1 MEKDR
6 LLPQEAVFAYSI
18 ENRMNPIFHQHI
30 STRYLI
36 VNHTPQTQVC
46 MASTANRT
54 ATVIG
59 LCVDAHGEIDR
70 YQIPNWI
77 ASQKTDTP
85 EALFYACGRLAGK
98 YVILVEENDKIYL
111 WGDATCTLQ
120 VNYAFLKENVCVSFS
135 DKITAKAFELGESE
149 IAKDIRKK
157 VRTITHFP
165 MS

>member
-1 MEKDR
+1 MENYR
-6 LLPQEAVFAYSI
+6 TLPQEAVFAYSI
-18 ENRMNPIFHQHI
+18 ENRINPIFHQHVC
-30 STRYLI
+30 TRHLI

-46 MASTANRT
+46 MASNVNRMV
-54 ATVIG
+54 TVIG
-59 LCVDAHGEIDR
+59 LCVDAHGEIER
-70 YQIPNWI
+70 FQIPGWI
-77 ASQKTDTP
+77 AEQKASTP
-85 EALFYACGRLAGK
+85 EMLFYACGRFAGK
-98 YVILVEENDKIYL
+98 YVILVEEKDGTYL

-157 VRTITHFP
+157 VRTITRFP